1 MLGSRCLPGHQCTS
15 VRKDAPPTSK
25 NPGERRLHPR
35 GRCAY
40 LRGWCAVR
48 DTSPLQTQSTRDH
61 FLARLFFAPRM
72 PIDEIR
78 KLLDARRREV
88 SEQLRALEPISIA
101 DAAPEIVTEVEHA
114 HPIGHAGQWH
124 ASRQDRDRLA
134 KRHRT
139 TAGRGHGMSHLVS
152 ASSAPFPYESGVV
165 FLEYGP
171 GDQRQSQRPYRS
183 AEHPLGDG
191 PPTLIR
197 VGQMGGR

>member
-1 MLGSRCLPGHQCTS
+1 MYVCWKRCTADVEEPWRTKASPKVG
-15 VRKDAPPTSK
+15 
-25 NPGERRLHPR
+25 
-35 GRCAY
+35 CAY
-40 LRGWCAVR
+40 LRSWCAVR

-72 PIDEIR
+72 PIDEMR

-88 SEQLRALEPISIA
+88 SEQLRALEAISIA
-101 DAAPEIVTEVEHA
+101 DAAPEIVTEVGHA

-124 ASRQDRDRLA
+124 CSRQDRDRLA

-152 ASSAPFPYESGVV
+152 ASSAPFPYDSGVV
-165 FLEYGP
+165 FLEYRP
-171 GDQRQSQRPYRS
+171 GDQRQPQRPYRS

-191 PPTLIR
+191 PPPLIR